1 MRARVL
7 FFAVLVCAPA
17 LLLTGCFGSDSRYYL
32 GTFEQN
38 QDLRELFRLFSREKD
53 QENRFV
59 LIQQIASALAN
70 AGKREKEIIF
80 LTTHVENNPS
90 DIYNAYYLLLVAE
103 TYSDMKE
110 APLAIYYYRQILMN
124 YVDLL
129 VRGRSIHLQ
138 CLEDLLAL
146 ENNPEHKI
154 EYYKELI
161 SRFGDQIEHPA
172 VNWFFMARSYEEVGE
187 WDQAR
192 QAYNKYLGY
201 PDTDVPGEPNAYRIA
216 IEKVNLYDNPDKSW
230 MVPDLQTLVDDVKDA
245 ILTKNIAKLKKYQAK
260 VNFYEGGWDQMA
272 LFGDPTGEGS
282 SEGNRT
288 LDITTY
294 LASSYP
300 KIDGQL
306 DIADNDREAYLRT
319 TDWNFR
325 PPTWYLYFRRVDFPA
340 DPDINGQ
347 WEWAGVYFGE
357 KLP

>member
-1 MRARVL
+1 MSCSA
-7 FFAVLVCAPA
+7 
-17 LLLTGCFGSDSRYYL
+17 SDSRYYL

-38 QDLRELFRLFSREKD
+38 QDLRELFRLFSKEKD

-70 AGKREKEIIF
+70 AGKKNKEIIF
-80 LTTHVENNPS
+80 LTTHVEKNPS
-90 DIYNAYYLLLVAE
+90 DTYNAYYLLLVAE
-103 TYSDMKE
+103 AYSDMKE

-124 YVDLL
+124 YADLL
-129 VRGRSIHLQ
+129 VRGRSIHFQ

-146 ENNPEHKI
+146 SNNPEHKI

-172 VNWFFMARSYEEVGE
+172 MNWYFMAKSYEQVGE
-187 WDQAR
+187 WDQAV
-192 QAYNKYLGY
+192 QAYNRYLSY
-201 PDTDVPGEPNAYRIA
+201 PDTDVPDEPDAARTANER
-216 IEKVNLYDNPDKSW
+216 VNLYNTFDTSQIDW
-230 MVPDLQTLVDDVKDA
+230 TAPDLQVLVDGVKNA
-245 ILTKNIAKLKKYQAK
+245 IQTKNIPTLRKLQAK
-260 VNFYEGGWDQMA
+260 VNFYEGGWDQTK
-272 LFGDPTGEGS
+272 LFGDPTGEGD

-288 LDITTY
+288 LDITSY